1 MQACLTVGPSSS
13 SKRARRAAGPLRVI
27 TYPNLVILTW
37 LLPPLTPLPL
47 CSPDLPHY
55 VMLLKQRIGT
65 PSLIVCLDR
74 CATRIVLLNSPQQC
88 PSQLFHPPLQRLRQL
103 RLHVDHNLAA
113 RPGRRQPQGA
123 TPPIS
128 TLLSP
133 VKVTLLG
140 HHPQRGRALWFLIRR
155 RPLLLPHRAP
165 VAVAYQG

>member
-1 MQACLTVGPSSS
+1 MQVFLTVEPSSS
-13 SKRARRAAGPLRVI
+13 SKRARRAAGPLRV

-74 CATRIVLLNSPQQC
+74 CANRIILPNSPEQC
-88 PSQLFHPPLQRLRQL
+88 PSQLTRLCSGCGNYDSMWITTSL
-103 RLHVDHNLAA
+103 RGLAGGNLKA
-113 RPGRRQPQGA
+113 P

-133 VKVTLLG
+133 VKVMLLG

-165 VAVAYQG
+165 VAVAHRG